1 MVELGVVRVVEG
13 DQGRLQGRQ
22 KWLGG
27 TLDGE
32 APVSCPGPVVGTSA
46 GRSGGLVV
54 VSRFLKSAIQMNFA
68 ENQSWP
74 ARRLGRA
81 AGWESPGGPIRE
93 TAPGGAQGELQGR
106 QSQVGR
112 GGSVLVLL
120 LLAFDVCIH
129 SVVWSVVRLGR
140 QKVTPTLIVHA
151 LMRSVGGHV
160 IGHVL
165 L

>member
-1 MVELGVVRVVEG
+1 
-13 DQGRLQGRQ
+13 
-22 KWLGG
+22 
-27 TLDGE
+27 
-32 APVSCPGPVVGTSA
+32 
-46 GRSGGLVV
+46 
-54 VSRFLKSAIQMNFA
+54 MNFA

-93 TAPGGAQGELQGR
+93 TAPGGAHEELQGR

-129 SVVWSVVRLGR
+129 SVVWSVVRPVR
-140 QKVTPTLIVHA
+140 QKVILTLITHG

-160 IGHVL
+160 ISHVL

>member
-1 MVELGVVRVVEG
+1 
-13 DQGRLQGRQ
+13 
-22 KWLGG
+22 
-27 TLDGE
+27 
-32 APVSCPGPVVGTSA
+32 
-46 GRSGGLVV
+46 
-54 VSRFLKSAIQMNFA
+54 MNFA

-74 ARRLGRA
+74 ARRVGRA
-81 AGWESPGGPIRE
+81 AGWESPGGPVRE
-93 TAPGGAQGELQGR
+93 TAPGGVRGELQGR
-106 QSQVGR
+106 QSRVGR

-129 SVVWSVVRLGR
+129 SVVWSVVRLVR
-140 QKVTPTLIVHA
+140 QKVTLTLIVHA

>member
-1 MVELGVVRVVEG
+1 
-13 DQGRLQGRQ
+13 
-22 KWLGG
+22 
-27 TLDGE
+27 
-32 APVSCPGPVVGTSA
+32 
-46 GRSGGLVV
+46 
-54 VSRFLKSAIQMNFA
+54 MNFA

-81 AGWESPGGPIRE
+81 VGWESPGGPIRE
-93 TAPGGAQGELQGR
+93 TARGGAQGELQGR

-129 SVVWSVVRLGR
+129 LVVWSVVRLVR
-140 QKVTPTLIVHA
+140 QKVTLTLIVHA
-151 LMRSVGGHV
+151 LMRSAGGHV

>member
-1 MVELGVVRVVEG
+1 MAWW
-13 DQGRLQGRQ
+13 D
-22 KWLGG
+22 
-27 TLDGE
+27 
-32 APVSCPGPVVGTSA
+32 A
-46 GRSGGLVV
+46 GRRGAGLLLRSCRGNPCARPSGGLVV

-81 AGWESPGGPIRE
+81 AVWESPGGPTRE

-129 SVVWSVVRLGR
+129 LVVWSVVRAG
-140 QKVTPTLIVHA
+140 QAESHPDTH
-151 LMRSVGGHV
+151 RSCADAFCRRSRDRSRAF
-160 IGHVL
+160 ISS
-165 L
+165 

>member
-1 MVELGVVRVVEG
+1 
-13 DQGRLQGRQ
+13 
-22 KWLGG
+22 
-27 TLDGE
+27 
-32 APVSCPGPVVGTSA
+32 
-46 GRSGGLVV
+46 VV

-129 SVVWSVVRLGR
+129 SVVWSVGR
-140 QKVTPTLIVHA
+140 PAGQAESHPDTH
-151 LMRSVGGHV
+151 RSRADAFRRGSRDRSRAF
-160 IGHVL
+160 ISS
-165 L
+165 

>member
-1 MVELGVVRVVEG
+1 MVWDGCRVGRNGLGV
-13 DQGRLQGRQ
+13 
-22 KWLGG
+22 
-27 TLDGE
+27 
-32 APVSCPGPVVGTSA
+32 
-46 GRSGGLVV
+46 VV

-74 ARRLGRA
+74 GRRLGRA
-81 AGWESPGGPIRE
+81 AVWESPGGPTRE

-129 SVVWSVVRLGR
+129 SVVWSVVRPVR
-140 QKVTPTLIVHA
+140 QKVILTLISHG

-160 IGHVL
+160 IDHML